1 MVVGVPTEIKDDE
14 NRVAIAPSRVASF
27 SAHEH
32 SVVVRSGAGS
42 DSAISGDHYRASV
55 ATVLETTEEV

>member
-14 NRVAIAPSRVASF
+14 NRVAITPSGVTAF

-32 SVVVRSGAGS
+32 SVVV
-42 DSAISGDHYRASV
+42 
-55 ATVLETTEEV
+55 